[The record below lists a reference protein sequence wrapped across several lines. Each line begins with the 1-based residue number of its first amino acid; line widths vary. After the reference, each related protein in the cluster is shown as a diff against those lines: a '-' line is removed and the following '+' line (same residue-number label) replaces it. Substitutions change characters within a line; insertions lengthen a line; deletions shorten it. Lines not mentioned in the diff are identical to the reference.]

1 MSYLK
6 SSKIPTTLSEHT
18 TKKVCSNQREL
29 CYSNERLKKNPITLI
44 DFSVQ
49 TRVGKG
55 RRKGRGS
62 NHQFA
67 HVCCLIREW
76 VFKVTKRMNE
86 LGFVIFKVVLGSFS
100 CHFYFI
106 FLLYFLAHIQ
116 GTSNTYIRIF
126 QFITNFII
134 SSLTFLNSL
143 MFL

>member
-6 SSKIPTTLSEHT
+6 SSKISTTLSEHT

-67 HVCCLIREW
+67 CVCCLIREW
-76 VFKVTKRMNE
+76 VFKVTKRMND
-86 LGFVIFKVVLGSFS
+86 LGFVILKQFQGVLVAIFTSSFY
-100 CHFYFI
+100 CTF
-106 FLLYFLAHIQ
+106 Q
-116 GTSNTYIRIF
+116 RIF
-126 QFITNFII
+126 KELPILIFAFFN
-134 SSLTFLNSL
+134 SSLISLFLR
-143 MFL
+143 